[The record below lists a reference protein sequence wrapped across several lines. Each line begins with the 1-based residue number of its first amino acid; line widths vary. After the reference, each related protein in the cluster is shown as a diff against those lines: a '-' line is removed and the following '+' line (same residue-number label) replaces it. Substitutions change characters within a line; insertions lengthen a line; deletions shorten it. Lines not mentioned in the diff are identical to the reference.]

1 MCRGTHRPIWC
12 LFLIGAGVLGL
23 AVTSCAPPGQLD
35 LPGRPSNHQRVTVTA
50 AGDASKSHSAQADTF
65 MRSVA
70 LRDGAL
76 GWRQLCP
83 DLQKLVTE
91 NAMRVQADTQKA
103 AEVGRISKLGIDF
116 VGSRSLRGGTQ
127 IRFYVLT
134 ADMTDGSAASRVYIV
149 RSQAAGCVED
159 VQVEDER

>member
-1 MCRGTHRPIWC
+1 M
-12 LFLIGAGVLGL
+12 
-23 AVTSCAPPGQLD
+23 
-35 LPGRPSNHQRVTVTA
+35 TVTA
-50 AGDASKSHSAQADTF
+50 AGDGSKSHPVQSDTF
-65 MRSVA
+65 MRSIA

-103 AEVGRISKLGIDF
+103 AEVGRIAKLGIDF

-127 IRFYVLT
+127 IRVYVLT

-149 RSQAAGCVED
+149 RSEPAGCVED

>member
-1 MCRGTHRPIWC
+1 MCRGTHRPIRC
-12 LFLIGAGVLGL
+12 LFLIGASVLGL
-23 AVTSCAPPGQLD
+23 TVAGCASPREFG
-35 LPGRPSNHQRVTVTA
+35 LPGRPANHQKVTVTTP
-50 AGDASKSHSAQADTF
+50 GDSGTPHSVQSDTF

-103 AEVGRISKLGIDF
+103 AEVGRIAKLGIDF

-149 RSQAAGCVED
+149 RSQPAGCVED

>member
-1 MCRGTHRPIWC
+1 MCRGTHRPSWC
-12 LFLIGAGVLGL
+12 LFLIGAGLLGL
-23 AVTSCAPPGQLD
+23 AVAGCAPPGQFG
-35 LPGRPSNHQRVTVTA
+35 LPGRQSNHQKVTITA
-50 AGDASKSHSAQADTF
+50 AGDSGKSHSAQSVTF

-91 NAMRVQADTQKA
+91 NAMRVQAETQKA
-103 AEVGRISKLGIDF
+103 AEVGRIAKLGIDF

>member
-12 LFLIGAGVLGL
+12 LFLIGASVLGL
-23 AVTSCAPPGQLD
+23 AVASCAPPGRFD
-35 LPGRPSNHQRVTVTA
+35 LPGRPSEHPKVTVTA
-50 AGDASKSHSAQADTF
+50 AGDGSKSHPVQSDTF
-65 MRSVA
+65 MRSIA

-103 AEVGRISKLGIDF
+103 AEVGRIAKLGIDF

-127 IRFYVLT
+127 IRVYVLT

-149 RSQAAGCVED
+149 RSEPAGCVED

>member
-1 MCRGTHRPIWC
+1 MGRGTHRPIRC
-12 LFLIGAGVLGL
+12 LFLIGASVLGL
-23 AVTSCAPPGQLD
+23 AVAGCASPRELG
-35 LPGRPSNHQRVTVTA
+35 LPGRPADHQKVTVTTS
-50 AGDASKSHSAQADTF
+50 GDTGTSRSVQSDTF

-103 AEVGRISKLGIDF
+103 AEVGRIAKLGIDF
-116 VGSRSLRGGTQ
+116 VGGRSLRGGTQ

-149 RSQAAGCVED
+149 RSQPAGCVED

>member
-1 MCRGTHRPIWC
+1 MGRGTHRPVWC
-12 LFLIGAGVLGL
+12 LFLIGASVLGL
-23 AVTSCAPPGQLD
+23 AAAGCAPPGQFG
-35 LPGRPSNHQRVTVTA
+35 LPERQSNHQKVTVTA
-50 AGDASKSHSAQADTF
+50 AGDSGKSRSAQADTF

-91 NAMRVQADTQKA
+91 SAMRTQAETQKA
-103 AEVGRISKLGIDF
+103 AEVGRIARFGIDY

-149 RSQAAGCVED
+149 RSQPAGCVED